1 MPFPFLWSLEKTCL
15 RVWCGTCWHFLFY
28 QKVSNFA
35 ICQGQICTIYSHFA
49 LKDERFRYWSLGHLW
64 VHFAQRNPEPKGL
77 WELNQRGKNCRKKRI
92 KLEGREIARL
102 EIKVPSKE
110 NVFPFWMTKNGRKN
124 CAEPFPTPQSHVKT
138 CVLVLST
145 SKRMDLFPVCKL
157 SYCSHTFPRAKI
169 VLGLPWLLPSKQ
181 EERRLWFSLLPKQ
194 VQPLKGHAEMK
205 LSPKYP

>member
-1 MPFPFLWSLEKTCL
+1 MKSEREKL
-15 RVWCGTCWHFLFY
+15 
-28 QKVSNFA
+28 QKE
-35 ICQGQICTIYSHFA
+35 
-49 LKDERFRYWSLGHLW
+49 KDQVGREGNSKAGN
-64 VHFAQRNPEPKGL
+64 QKG
-77 WELNQRGKNCRKKRI
+77 KTFF
-92 KLEGREIARL
+92 LEGTL
-102 EIKVPSKE
+102 NDKK
-110 NVFPFWMTKNGRKN
+110 WQKKN

-145 SKRMDLFPVCKL
+145 SKKMDLFPVCKL

-181 EERRLWFSLLPKQ
+181 EERRLWFSLLPKK